1 MIILENNKNDFLTK
15 ISIFFATG
23 FYVGYIKYAPG
34 TFGTLVTF
42 IFYFFVKDLET
53 LEFLFFF
60 LILILLSLFFIKK
73 ASESFEEIDSGKIVL
88 DEILAFLPLIFI
100 FDDSIFS
107 FFLLFILFRFF
118 DIVKPYPIQI
128 IDLRM
133 KNSVG
138 VILDDFVASAYTLIL
153 ILIIKFFYG

>member
-1 MIILENNKNDFLTK
+1 M
-15 ISIFFATG
+15 
-23 FYVGYIKYAPG
+23 GYIKYAPG

-60 LILILLSLFFIKK
+60 LLLILLSLFFIKK

-118 DIVKPYPIQI
+118 DIVKPYPIKI
-128 IDLRM
+128 IDSRM
-133 KNSVG
+133 KHSVG
-138 VILDDFVASAYTLIL
+138 VILDDFVASLVFGV
-153 ILIIKFFYG
+153 KFCVSRGVHRSSGRFRTYFVEITIGVCVGKQI

>member
-1 MIILENNKNDFLTK
+1 M
-15 ISIFFATG
+15 
-23 FYVGYIKYAPG
+23 GYIKYAPG

-42 IFYFFVKDLET
+42 IFYFFVKDFET

-73 ASESFEEIDSGKIVL
+73 ASQSFEEIDSGKIVL

-128 IDLRM
+128 IDSRM

-153 ILIIKFFYG
+153 IVIIKFFYG

>member
-1 MIILENNKNDFLTK
+1 MIISEKNKKDFLTK

-23 FYVGYIKYAPG
+23 FCVGYIKYAPG

-42 IFYFFVKDLET
+42 IFYIFVKDLET

-138 VILDDFVASAYTLIL
+138 VILDDFIASAYTLIL

>member
-1 MIILENNKNDFLTK
+1 
-15 ISIFFATG
+15 
-23 FYVGYIKYAPG
+23 
-34 TFGTLVTF
+34 
-42 IFYFFVKDLET
+42 
-53 LEFLFFF
+53 
-60 LILILLSLFFIKK
+60 LILLSLFFIKK
-73 ASESFEEIDSGKIVL
+73 ASESFEEIDSAKIVL

-128 IDLRM
+128 IDSRM

-138 VILDDFVASAYTLIL
+138 IILDDFVASAYTLIL

>member
-1 MIILENNKNDFLTK
+1 M
-15 ISIFFATG
+15 
-23 FYVGYIKYAPG
+23 
-34 TFGTLVTF
+34 
-42 IFYFFVKDLET
+42 
-53 LEFLFFF
+53 
-60 LILILLSLFFIKK
+60 ILLSLFFIKK
-73 ASESFEEIDSGKIVL
+73 ASQSFEEIDSGKIVL

-128 IDLRM
+128 IDSRM